1 MVFNNAKDD
10 KHRYEQYF
18 TSKVRF
24 LISPLSGDSN
34 DSRGLVLSFSIQ
46 KNIVY
51 ASLPISLQN
60 VDRDFN
66 LRSGSMS
73 PPDHLSHCL
82 CLAFLLGQGPPALGR
97 REFSV
102 GKNDW
107 IFQSFFSTVN
117 FVLYANGMICCKACH
132 VCCCSYD
139 NDYSNLSGIFNKSS
153 IG

>member
-102 GKNDW
+102 GKND
-107 IFQSFFSTVN
+107 
-117 FVLYANGMICCKACH
+117 
-132 VCCCSYD
+132 
-139 NDYSNLSGIFNKSS
+139 
-153 IG
+153 